1 MLRLAKASDAEAT
14 EQCYEPESASLTL
27 AEQVDSDEYDK
38 NKVYRKGRSNRNLL
52 RLTSF
57 PQGRTEQSYEPESAS
72 LTLAEQVDSDE
83 YNKKKVY
90 RKGRSNSNRYL
101 AKGEY
106 THALRLTS
114 ELVDL
119 RAGYANLYSEAL
131 PRSRSILTSTIK
143 RRSTARADLLFMA
156 PATGIE
162 PVTNP

>member
-1 MLRLAKASDAEAT
+1 MQGLAGRGG
-14 EQCYEPESASLTL
+14 EQCLEPDLEAKPRSRSIQASTIKKSV
-27 AEQVDSDEYDK
+27 ARAD
-38 NKVYRKGRSNRNLL
+38 SNRNLL
-52 RLTSF
+52 AL
-57 PQGRTEQSYEPESAS
+57 QGLALRDGEQCLEPDSKAKPWSRSILAS
-72 LTLAEQVDSDE
+72 TI
-83 YNKKKVY
+83 K
-90 RKGRSNSNRYL
+90 RRSTARADSNRYL